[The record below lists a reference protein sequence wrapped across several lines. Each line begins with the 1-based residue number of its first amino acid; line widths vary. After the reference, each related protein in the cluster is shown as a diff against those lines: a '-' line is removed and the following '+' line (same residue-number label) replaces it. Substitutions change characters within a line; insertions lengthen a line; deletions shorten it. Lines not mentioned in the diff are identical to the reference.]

1 MHVVFLLTA
10 CVSIAAVALICAYLL
25 GNGIPTIG
33 EIGLGNFFGKV
44 WKPSKDLYGIFPMI
58 VGSIYVTAGA
68 ILIGVPIGLLTAVYL
83 ARFCPKGLYRVVK
96 PAVDLMAGIPSI
108 VYGFFGLVVIVPM
121 VQKLTG
127 SSGKGLLTASLR
139 LGMMIWPTII
149 GVAETSIR
157 AVPESYYEGALALGA
172 TKEAATFRV
181 MLPAAKSGILA
192 GVVLAVG
199 RALGETMAVMM
210 VIGNSP
216 TMPKSLFQSVRTMTS
231 NIAMGATEMTGDAVS
246 ALIATGVV
254 LFFFT
259 LLLNAGF
266 SLLRRDK
273 THEGRKKKGGGKSW
287 KP

>member
-1 MHVVFLLTA
+1 M
-10 CVSIAAVALICAYLL
+10 
-25 GNGIPTIG
+25 
-33 EIGLGNFFGKV
+33 
-44 WKPSKDLYGIFPMI
+44 
-58 VGSIYVTAGA
+58 
-68 ILIGVPIGLLTAVYL
+68 
-83 ARFCPKGLYRVVK
+83 
-96 PAVDLMAGIPSI
+96 
-108 VYGFFGLVVIVPM
+108 
-121 VQKLTG
+121 
-127 SSGKGLLTASLR
+127 
-139 LGMMIWPTII
+139 
-149 GVAETSIR
+149 R

-172 TKEAATFRV
+172 TQEAATFRV

-266 SLLRRDK
+266 SLLKRDK
-273 THEGRKKKGGGKSW
+273 TREGGKKRGGGKSW